1 MSGPS
6 TADVTR
12 LLVAWQG
19 GDEGAR
25 ERLMPLVYDEL
36 HRLAHARLRAQ
47 HPAGVTIQTT
57 ALVHEAYLRLV
68 DAPRVACHDRAH
80 FFTLCARAM
89 RFILVDAARAR
100 GSVKRGGRDIRVAL
114 RESRVVTPAFN
125 VDLLA
130 LDEALT
136 QLEEL
141 DSRKAKVVELRYFGG
156 LSVEETA
163 DALQVSPDTVMRDW
177 NTAKLWLLRRLR
189 HAPEGQPDG
198 SRSMLR

>member
-6 TADVTR
+6 TANVTR
-12 LLVAWQG
+12 LLLAWQR
-19 GDEGAR
+19 GDEEA
-25 ERLMPLVYDEL
+25 LAHLIPLVYREL

-47 HPAGVTIQTT
+47 PPAAATIQTT

-68 DAPRVACHDRAH
+68 DAPRVACRDRAH

-100 GSVKRGGRDIRVAL
+100 GSLKRGGRDIRVPL

-136 QLEEL
+136 HLENV
-141 DSRKAKVVELRYFGG
+141 DPRKAKVVELRYFGG

-163 DALQVSPDTVMRDW
+163 EALAVSCDTVMRDW

-189 HAPEGQPDG
+189 HTPAAAPEG
-198 SRSMLR
+198 SSH

>member
-19 GDEGAR
+19 GDEEALAR
-25 ERLMPLVYDEL
+25 LVPLVYREL

-47 HPAGVTIQTT
+47 QPAGATIQTT

-100 GSVKRGGRDIRVAL
+100 GSLKRGGRDIRVAW
-114 RESRVVTPAFN
+114 RESRVVTPPFD

-130 LDEALT
+130 LDEALR
-136 QLEEL
+136 QLENV
-141 DSRKAKVVELRYFGG
+141 DPRKAKVVELRYFGG
-156 LSVEETA
+156 LSVDETA
-163 DALQVSPDTVMRDW
+163 EALQVSCETVMRDW

-189 HAPEGQPDG
+189 HTPEGELSG
-198 SRSMLR
+198 SIK